1 MGKNK
6 MFTQQPVREAK
17 NNQWSP
23 YEDNCGTCVVIKGED
38 FVVIASDTR
47 MSRDYMIL
55 TRNDSKI
62 YPLTSK
68 CVFTGS
74 GMRADIKELTDQ
86 IKAHIKNYKYENGKE
101 MSTESVAQVL
111 SNTLYSHRFFPYY
124 SFSLLAGINS
134 KGKAVTYN
142 YDAVGSFEERKYSCS
157 GSGEELAYPL
167 LDSLLKDRTEPLGEQ
182 EAINIARD
190 VMTSACERDIHTGD
204 NVEIVILN
212 SNGIRKEVHFMAS
225 D

>member
-1 MGKNK
+1 MQ
-6 MFTQQPVREAK
+6 TLQPVREQKK
-17 NNQWSP
+17 NDQWSP
-23 YEDNCGTCVVIKGED
+23 YEDNCGTTTVVRGED
-38 FVVIASDTR
+38 FVVVAADTR
-47 MSRDYMIL
+47 VSRDYLIL
-55 TRNDSKI
+55 TRNQTKL

-68 CVFTGS
+68 CIFTAS

-86 IKAHIKNYKYENGKE
+86 LKAHIKHYKFENNKE
-101 MSTESVAQVL
+101 MSTEAVAQLL

-142 YDAVGSFEERKYSCS
+142 YDAVGSFEERPYSCS

-167 LDSLLKDRTEPLGEQ
+167 LDSLLKERTEPLYEE

-204 NVEIVILN
+204 NVEIMILN
-212 SNGIRKEVHFMAS
+212 KDGMRKETHFMAS